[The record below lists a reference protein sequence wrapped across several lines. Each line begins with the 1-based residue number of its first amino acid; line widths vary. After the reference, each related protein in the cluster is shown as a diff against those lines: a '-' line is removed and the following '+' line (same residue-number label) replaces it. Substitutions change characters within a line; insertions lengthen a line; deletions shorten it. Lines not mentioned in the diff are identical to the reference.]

1 MRRHFTYLR
10 PETPAEAVQMK
21 ADLGDRAR
29 YWAGGTDLLLQ
40 WQRGEREFDCC
51 VDITFIDGLDRITFA
66 DGTLRIGALAS
77 LAQLER
83 ANGAHRFG
91 SYLGSVAKVM
101 CTPQT
106 RTLATVGGNLC
117 NASPAA
123 DLAPPLLALDAELR
137 VLGPGGERMIGL
149 DGFFTGVNTT
159 ALEDAELLLE
169 VCVPLDPERST
180 GFGRVGRTSVD
191 VALVVAAASLA
202 RNGGSRVGAARIA
215 LGSVSPTP
223 IRCQAAEELLL
234 DADVA
239 QLDRLVAQ
247 AARLAA
253 EATKPI
259 TDVRTTAAYRAEVS
273 RVLVERALSAAA
285 SKLRAEGGRS

>member
-10 PETPAEAVQMK
+10 PETAAEAVQMK
-21 ADLGDRAR
+21 ADLDARAR

-40 WQRGEREFDCC
+40 WRRGEREFDCC
-51 VDITFIDGLDRITFA
+51 IDLTFIDGLDRIDVA
-66 DGTLRIGALAS
+66 DGKLRIGALVT

-83 ANGAHRFG
+83 ATDAHPFAA
-91 SYLGSVAKVM
+91 YLASVARVM

-123 DLAPPLLALDAELR
+123 DLAPPLMALDGEVRL
-137 VLGPGGERMIGL
+137 LGTGGERLIPL

-159 ALEDAELLLE
+159 AASDAELLLGIH
-169 VCVPLDPERST
+169 VPLAPERTT
-180 GFGRVGRTSVD
+180 GFRRVGRTSVD
-191 VALVVAAASLA
+191 VALVVAAATLA
-202 RNGGSRVGAARIA
+202 RNGGNRVGAARIA

-223 IRCQAAEELLL
+223 IRCRAAEELLA
-234 DADVA
+234 DADA
-239 QLDRLVAQ
+239 GQLDSLIAQ

-253 EATKPI
+253 EATEPI
-259 TDVRTTAAYRAEVS
+259 SDVRTTAAYRTEVS
-273 RVLVERALSAAA
+273 RVLVERALTAAA
-285 SKLRAEGGRS
+285 SELRAEGGRP